1 MPVGFLAR
9 KFLAEVTRGK
19 QRWSPAGGRTG
30 KIQTRRSADL
40 AQPVGS
46 DCVLGMAA
54 TPMSAASKSD
64 IEYSLQKIAAD
75 LRKDRAN

>member
-1 MPVGFLAR
+1 V
-9 KFLAEVTRGK
+9 
-19 QRWSPAGGRTG
+19 
-30 KIQTRRSADL
+30 
-40 AQPVGS
+40 
-46 DCVLGMAA
+46 AA